1 MDKVRPYH
9 LFYVLIIGLII
20 VGTFKY
26 CGDSKYNKPILVN
39 ADTTY
44 IIRIEFKD
52 RPVFITKIQAKIDT
66 VYVNNEPQLIAVA
79 DTLIQKDSSTV
90 KVKYYFPPLNYFS
103 IDMNLKDKFIYKTT
117 TIKELYT
124 EPPTFWDRFH
134 FGVQIGGG
142 IGTTSKQFDIYVGYG
157 LTFEIN

>member
-1 MDKVRPYH
+1 MLKPIH
-9 LFYVLIIGLII
+9 LFYALIIGSMII
-20 VGTFKY
+20 GVFKY
-26 CGDSKYNKPILVN
+26 CGNSKYNKPILISS
-39 ADTTY
+39 DTTY
-44 IIRIEFKD
+44 VTHIEYKD
-52 RPVFITKIQAKIDT
+52 RPVYITKIKAKIDT
-66 VYVNNEPQLIAVA
+66 VIINNIPQIVASA

-117 TIKELYT
+117 TIKELFT
-124 EPPTFWDRFH
+124 KPPTFWNKFH

-142 IGTTSKQFDIYVGYG
+142 IGTISKQFVVYVGYG